1 MMKSILLIATT
12 LAITVSTLTHEP
24 ESKHTTPDSIDS
36 LLAKSKSNFVKAN
49 SSIKVAEKLQKESFE
64 TIKTKI
70 ATLESEN
77 KSLTFKLEHYED
89 TIPTVVDTVE
99 PFNLFPSN

>member
-1 MMKSILLIATT
+1 
-12 LAITVSTLTHEP
+12 
-24 ESKHTTPDSIDS
+24 
-36 LLAKSKSNFVKAN
+36 
-49 SSIKVAEKLQKESFE
+49 VAEKLQKESFE

-89 TIPTVVDTVE
+89 TIPTVVDSVE
-99 PFNLFPSN
+99 PFNLFPNN

>member
-1 MMKSILLIATT
+1 MKGLLLIATT
-12 LAITVSTLTHEP
+12 LAITVSSLTHEP
-24 ESKHTTPDSIDS
+24 EPKNTTSDSIDS

-77 KSLTFKLEHYED
+77 KSLTYKLEHYED
-89 TIPTVVDTVE
+89 TIVPIADTVE
-99 PFNLFPSN
+99 QFNLFPSN